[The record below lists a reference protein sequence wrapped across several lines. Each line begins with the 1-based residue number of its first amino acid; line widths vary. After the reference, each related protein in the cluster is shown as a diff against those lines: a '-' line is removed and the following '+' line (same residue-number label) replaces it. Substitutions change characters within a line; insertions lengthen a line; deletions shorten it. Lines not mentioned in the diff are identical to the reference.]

1 MLKNLSFRSRLLL
14 AFWGVIFLA
23 LLLPS
28 LYYRQVLSR
37 DIEADTRS
45 HAILQLDLAY
55 WLLSQKQPFQDAQ
68 ALQNWCKSLGEQLGT
83 RITYVAEGG
92 TVIADSQLPF
102 AKIPTLDNHAN
113 RPEIIQAL
121 KDDLGTSTRYSTT
134 LGRDLIYAARRIE
147 RSGLIPSGVIRV
159 AVPFLD
165 VKKRLD
171 RLSKN
176 FLFIIIAT
184 FGATIVISYILVRQL
199 EAQVR
204 NMISA
209 AEAIGRGDYQKRIR
223 IFPGQ
228 EFSPLAQAINRMAA
242 SIETHIHIITEQK
255 QQLEAILNGM
265 TEGVMVLDSRGKIKT
280 TNEALGKI
288 IPDLSTS
295 RGRRPLEVIRSHEL
309 QKACDQ
315 VINLDYDRKSQPL
328 RLEILLDMG
337 RVFDVNI
344 VQFGNREEG
353 IGVIVVFHD
362 ISELKRLEK
371 VRQDFVANVSHE
383 LRTPL
388 TSIKGYAE
396 TLLTEGNVSSDSA
409 DDFLEIILK
418 HSNHMSKMVDDLLQL
433 ARLEAR
439 EQPPES
445 VSVNAVDSLT
455 SAWKACA
462 SLAGEKD
469 MKLENLLSEEGVM
482 VRADGEQLEQV
493 FRNLLEN
500 AVKYSPPGGSVTV
513 SSHLEQ
519 EGLATFQV
527 RDEGPGIPIQDQT
540 RIFER
545 FYRVEKDRTNYK
557 GSTGL
562 GLAICRHIIQNH
574 GGKIWLE
581 SPPQGKPTGSA
592 FFFTLPL
599 APNKI

>member
-28 LYYRQVLSR
+28 LYYRQTLSR

-45 HAILQLDLAY
+45 NAIRQLNLVY
-55 WLLSQKQPFQDAQ
+55 WLLYQEAPFQSA
-68 ALQNWCKSLGEQLGT
+68 ASLQEWCKAFGKHLGT
-83 RITYVAEGG
+83 RITYVAADG
-92 TVIADSQLPF
+92 TVIADSQVPYSRV
-102 AKIPTLDNHAN
+102 PGMDNHAN
-113 RPEIIQAL
+113 RPEIIQAY
-121 KDDLGTSTRYSTT
+121 KEDLGTSSRYSTT
-134 LGRDLIYAARRIE
+134 LGKHLIYSARRTN
-147 RSGLIPSGVIRV
+147 GQGVIPSGVIRV
-159 AVPFLD
+159 AVPFSE
-165 VKKRLD
+165 VKRRLD
-171 RLSKN
+171 NLGKN
-176 FLFIIIAT
+176 FVLTIVVT
-184 FGATIVISYILVRQL
+184 LVATIFLSYILLRQL
-199 EAQVR
+199 EIPIRRMIRAAQAVGGG
-204 NMISA
+204 NYS
-209 AEAIGRGDYQKRIR
+209 ERIR
-223 IFPGQ
+223 RYPGK
-228 EFSPLAQAINRMAA
+228 EFSPLAQAINQMAE
-242 SIETHIHIITEQK
+242 SIENQIKTITEQK

-315 VINLDYDRKSQPL
+315 IISPDYGRKSQPL
-328 RLEILLDMG
+328 RLEIFLDMG
-337 RVFDVNI
+337 RVFDLNI
-344 VQFGNREEG
+344 VQFGDREEG
-353 IGVIVVFHD
+353 IGAIVVFHD

-371 VRQDFVANVSHE
+371 VRRDFVANVSHE

-396 TLLTEGNVSSDSA
+396 TLLTEGKVSSDSA
-409 DDFLEIILK
+409 DGFLEIILK

-469 MKLENLLSEEGVM
+469 MKLENLLPEDGIL

-500 AVKYSPPGGSVTV
+500 AVKYGPPGGSVTV
-513 SSHLEQ
+513 SSDLEQ
-519 EGLATFQV
+519 GSSTFQV
-527 RDEGPGIPIQDQT
+527 RDEGPGIPIQDQP

-545 FYRVEKDRTNYK
+545 FYRVEKNRTNYK

-599 APNKI
+599 APNQI

>member
-1 MLKNLSFRSRLLL
+1 MLKKLSFKSRLLL
-14 AFWGVIFLA
+14 SFWGVIFLA

-28 LYYRQVLSR
+28 VYYRQILSQ
-37 DIEADTRS
+37 DIEADTR
-45 HAILQLDLAY
+45 AQATLQLNLAY
-55 WLLSQKQPFQDAQ
+55 WLLSQKQPFQDARL
-68 ALQNWCKSLGEQLGT
+68 LQKWCKSLGEQLGT
-83 RITYVAEGG
+83 RITYVAEDGK
-92 TVIADSQLPF
+92 VIADSQVPF
-102 AKIPTLDNHAN
+102 AKISSLDNHAN
-113 RPEIIQAL
+113 RPEIIQAF
-121 KDDLGTSTRYSTT
+121 KEDLGTSTRYSTT
-134 LGRDLIYAARRIE
+134 LGRELIYAARRID
-147 RSGLIPSGVIRV
+147 RAGLIPGGVIRV
-159 AVPFLD
+159 AVPFSD
-165 VKKRLD
+165 VKTRLD

-176 FLFIIIAT
+176 FLFIIVAT

-199 EAQVR
+199 EAPVR
-204 NMISA
+204 SMISA
-209 AEAIGRGDYQKRIR
+209 AEAIGSGDYKKRIR

-228 EFSPLAQAINRMAA
+228 EFSPLAQAINHMAE
-242 SIETHIHIITEQK
+242 SIETHIQTITEQK

-288 IPDLSTS
+288 IPDLPTS
-295 RGRRPLEVIRSHEL
+295 MGRRPLEVIRSHEL

-315 VINLDYDRKSQPL
+315 VIGGNYDKETQPL
-328 RLEILLDMG
+328 RLEIVLDIG

-344 VQFGNREEG
+344 VQFGDREEG
-353 IGVIVVFHD
+353 LGAIVVFHD

-396 TLLTEGNVSSDSA
+396 TLLTEGSASLDSA
-409 DDFLEIILK
+409 DDFLQVILK
-418 HSNHMSKMVDDLLQL
+418 HANHMSSMVDDLLQL
-433 ARLEAR
+433 ATLEAR
-439 EQPPES
+439 QQPPES
-445 VSVNAVDSLT
+445 VSVNAADALN

-469 MKLENLLSEEGVM
+469 MSLENLLPEQGVL
-482 VRADGEQLEQV
+482 VRADTEQLEQV

-500 AVKYSPPGGSVTV
+500 AIKYSPRGGKVTV
-513 SSHLEQ
+513 SAVPESVKV
-519 EGLATFQV
+519 TFQV
-527 RDEGPGIPIQDQT
+527 RDGGPGIPIQDQT

-545 FYRVEKDRTNYK
+545 FYRVEKDRTNHK

-581 SPPQGKPTGSA
+581 SPPQGKTKGCA

-599 APNKI
+599 ASNKI

>member
-1 MLKNLSFRSRLLL
+1 MLKKLSFRSRLLL
-14 AFWGVIFLA
+14 SFWGVIFLA

-28 LYYRQVLSR
+28 IYYRQTLSQ

-45 HAILQLDLAY
+45 QAKLQLNLAY
-55 WLLSQKQPFQDAQ
+55 WLLSQKQPFQNAQ
-68 ALQNWCKSLGEQLGT
+68 LLQEWCKSLGGQLGT
-83 RITYVAEGG
+83 RITYVAEDGK
-92 TVIADSQLPF
+92 VIADSQVSL
-102 AKIPTLDNHAN
+102 AKIPSLDNHAN
-113 RPEIIQAL
+113 RPEIIQAFNE
-121 KDDLGTSTRYSTT
+121 DLGTSTRYSTT
-134 LGRDLIYAARRIE
+134 LGRDLIYAARRID
-147 RSGLIPSGVIRV
+147 RAGSIPAGVIRV
-159 AVPFLD
+159 AVPVLD
-165 VKKRLD
+165 VKKILD

-176 FLFIIIAT
+176 FLFIIVAT

-199 EAQVR
+199 EAPVR
-204 NMISA
+204 SMISA
-209 AEAIGRGDYQKRIR
+209 AEAIWSGDYQKRIL

-228 EFSPLAQAINRMAA
+228 EFSPLAQAINQMAE
-242 SIETHIHIITEQK
+242 SIETNIQTITEQK

-288 IPDLSTS
+288 IPDLPTS
-295 RGRRPLEVIRSHEL
+295 MGRRPLEVIRSHEL

-315 VINLDYDRKSQPL
+315 VISGTYGRKSQPL
-328 RLEILLDMG
+328 RLEIILDMG

-344 VQFGNREEG
+344 VQLGDREEG
-353 IGVIVVFHD
+353 IGAIVVFHD

-396 TLLTEGNVSSDSA
+396 TLMTEGGGGSGSA
-409 DDFLEIILK
+409 GDFLEIILK
-418 HSNHMSKMVDDLLQL
+418 HANHMSKMVDDLLQL

-439 EQPPES
+439 QQPPEA
-445 VSVNAVDSLT
+445 VSANAVDALN

-469 MKLENLLSEEGVM
+469 MRLENLLPEKVLL
-482 VRADGEQLEQV
+482 VRADIEQLEQV

-500 AVKYSPPGGSVTV
+500 AVKYGPPGGRVTV
-513 SSHLEQ
+513 SSES
-519 EGLATFQV
+519 GSGMMTFQV
-527 RDEGPGIPIQDQT
+527 RDEGAGIPIQDQT

-545 FYRVEKDRTNYK
+545 FYRVEKDRTNHK

-581 SPPQGKPTGSA
+581 SPPQGETTGSA

>member
-14 AFWGVIFLA
+14 SFWGVIFLA

-28 LYYRQVLSR
+28 IYYRQTLSR

-45 HAILQLDLAY
+45 NAIHQLNLAF
-55 WLLSQKQPFQDAQ
+55 WLFYQEQPFQTASS
-68 ALQNWCKSLGEQLGT
+68 LQEWCKTLGDHLGT

-92 TVIADSQLPF
+92 KVIADSQVSFSRVP
-102 AKIPTLDNHAN
+102 AMDNHAN
-113 RPEIIQAL
+113 RPEIIQAY
-121 KDDLGTSTRYSTT
+121 KEDLGTSSRYSTT
-134 LGRDLIYAARRIE
+134 LGKHLIYSARKTN
-147 RSGLIPSGVIRV
+147 GHGVIPSGVIRV
-159 AVPFLD
+159 AVPFSE
-165 VKKRLD
+165 VRRRLD
-171 RLSKN
+171 NLSKN
-176 FLFIIIAT
+176 FVLTIMVTLVAT
-184 FGATIVISYILVRQL
+184 FFLSYILVRQL
-199 EAQVR
+199 EIPIRRMIRAAQAVGSGEYR
-204 NMISA
+204 
-209 AEAIGRGDYQKRIR
+209 ERIR
-223 IFPGQ
+223 RYPGK
-228 EFSPLAQAINRMAA
+228 EFLPLAQAINQMAE
-242 SIETHIHIITEQK
+242 SIETNIQTITEQK

-265 TEGVMVLDSRGKIKT
+265 TEGVMVLDSRGRIKT
-280 TNEALGKI
+280 TNKALGKI
-288 IPDLSTS
+288 IPDLPTS
-295 RGRRPLEVIRSHEL
+295 LGRRPLEVIRSHEL

-315 VINLDYDRKSQPL
+315 VIDGNYGPESQPL
-328 RLEILLDMG
+328 RREIFLDMG

-344 VQFGNREEG
+344 VQFGDREEG
-353 IGVIVVFHD
+353 IGAIVVFHD

-396 TLLTEGNVSSDSA
+396 TILTEGNVGSDSA
-409 DDFLEIILK
+409 VDFLQIILK
-418 HSNHMSKMVDDLLQL
+418 HANHMSKMVDDLLQL

-445 VSVNAVDSLT
+445 VSVNAADALH
-455 SAWKACA
+455 SAWKACS
-462 SLAGEKD
+462 SLAGEKE
-469 MKLENLLSEEGVM
+469 MKLENLLPEEDVL
-482 VRADGEQLEQV
+482 VRADSEQLEQV

-500 AVKYSPPGGSVTV
+500 AVKYGPPGGKVTV
-513 SSHLEQ
+513 SSERGPGMVTLQ
-519 EGLATFQV
+519 I
-527 RDEGPGIPIQDQT
+527 RDEGPGIPIQHQT

-545 FYRVEKDRTNYK
+545 FYRVEKDRTNHK

-581 SPPQGKPTGSA
+581 SPPQGKTTGSA